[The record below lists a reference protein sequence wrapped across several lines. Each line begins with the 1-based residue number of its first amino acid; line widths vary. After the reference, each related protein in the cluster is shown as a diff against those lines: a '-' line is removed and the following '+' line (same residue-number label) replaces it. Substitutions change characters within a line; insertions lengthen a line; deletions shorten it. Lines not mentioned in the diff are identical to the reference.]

1 MYNPVDNV
9 DNFREPLKIKAFAGV
24 DKKCINPLV
33 FHSKK
38 TDLTAHMYIIAL
50 FRSVKKFLFA

>member
-9 DNFREPLKIKAFAGV
+9 DNFRKPLKIKAFAGV

-38 TDLTAHMYIIAL
+38 NGSDGAYVYH
-50 FRSVKKFLFA
+50 SVVQIR